1 MKKITKIDELPQM
14 QPSNTKLRVAAYA
27 RVSTDS
33 DEQLESLKA
42 QREHYERYI
51 KSNPEWVFAGLYYD
65 EGISGTKMEKRT
77 ELLRMIRDCKQ
88 GRIDFIITKSISRF
102 ARNTVDCLE
111 LVRKLIDIGVYIY
124 FEKENLNTGDMESEL
139 MLSILSGFAAEES
152 ASISQNSTWSIQKR
166 FQNGSYVGT
175 TPYGYSKADG
185 KMFIVSDEA
194 EIIKRIFSEFLSG
207 KGSSTI
213 ARGLNKDKIPA
224 SRGNHW
230 SAGTVIDMLRNEKYM
245 GDVLLQKTYTDSNY
259 NRHPNT
265 GEKDQY
271 YYKDNHEAIISRE
284 DFAKAQDLI
293 DERAKMKCKGVKK
306 NVYLNRYAL
315 SGKMVCGEC
324 GRNFRRK
331 TNYSVGRSYIAWN
344 NRGKRSVVWRCVT
357 RVENGP
363 SACDAATVQETELQ
377 EAVVKAINY
386 ALGDKK
392 KMLETLQAN
401 IKSVLKEEE
410 SRSMENFDA
419 RLRELQQELLQRANS
434 KKDYDDLANEI
445 ERLREEKQKANVDK
459 AEREGIKMRIA
470 DMKDFLD
477 SQKHEIE
484 EYDEQLVRKMIERII
499 VYENRFAVEFKSGTS
514 IDVER
519 DHRKN
524 FIAP

>member
-1 MKKITKIDELPQM
+1 MKKITKIDELPQG
-14 QPSNTKLRVAAYA
+14 QLPTTKLRVAAYA

-42 QREHYERYI
+42 QSEHYERYI
-51 KSNPEWVFAGLYYD
+51 KSNTEWVFAGLYYD

-77 ELLRMIRDCKQ
+77 KLLRMIRDCKQ

-152 ASISQNSTWSIQKR
+152 ASISQNSQWSIQKR

-175 TPYGYSKADG
+175 PPYGYSKVDG
-185 KMFIVSDEA
+185 EMFIVPEEA
-194 EIIKRIFSEFLSG
+194 EIIIRIFSQFLSG

-224 SRGNHW
+224 RRGNHW
-230 SAGTVIDMLRNEKYM
+230 SSGTVIEMLRNEKYM

-259 NRHPNT
+259 NRHSNT

-271 YYKDNHEAIISRE
+271 YYKDNHEPIISRE

-315 SGKMVCGEC
+315 SGKIVCGEC

-331 TNYSVGRSYIAWN
+331 TNYSAGRSYIAWSCIGHIEDKESCSMLFLRDGEIKATFTTMMN
-344 NRGKRSVVWRCVT
+344 KLAFSNELILEPLFKSISQIDEERDRERM
-357 RVENGP
+357 
-363 SACDAATVQETELQ
+363 DAIDKQMEQLMEERNTLITLMAKGFLEPALFNQERNVLDNE
-377 EAVVKAINY
+377 
-386 ALGDKK
+386 
-392 KMLETLQAN
+392 
-401 IKSVLKEEE
+401 IKSLTTERTNLI
-410 SRSMENFDA
+410 SNSTSGA
-419 RLRELQQELLQRANS
+419 LR
-434 KKDYDDLANEI
+434 ANEI
-445 ERLREEKQKANVDK
+445 RDLIDYVAADNFNGEYTEEL
-459 AEREGIKMRIA
+459 
-470 DMKDFLD
+470 F
-477 SQKHEIE
+477 E
-484 EYDEQLVRKMIERII
+484 EFVEKII
-499 VYENRFAVEFKSGTS
+499 VNS
-514 IDVER
+514 R
-519 DHRKN
+519 DELTFNLKCGLSLKEKVVR
-524 FIAP
+524 

>member
-1 MKKITKIDELPQM
+1 MKKITKIDELPHGQL
-14 QPSNTKLRVAAYA
+14 PNTKLRVAAYA

-33 DEQLESLKA
+33 DEQLESLIA

-65 EGISGTKMEKRT
+65 EGISGTKVEKRT

-139 MLSILSGFAAEES
+139 MLSILSGFAEEES

-175 TPYGYSKADG
+175 PPYGYTNIDG
-185 KMFIVSDEA
+185 EMVIVPEEA
-194 EIIKRIFSEFLSG
+194 EIIKRIFAECLSG
-207 KGSSTI
+207 KGGGTI

-224 SRGNHW
+224 RRGNHW
-230 SAGTVIDMLRNEKYM
+230 SSGTVIDMLRNEKYM

-259 NRHPNT
+259 NRHSNT

-271 YYKDNHEAIISRE
+271 YYKDNHEPIISRE

-315 SGKMVCGEC
+315 SGKIVCGEC
-324 GRNFRRK
+324 GRTFRRK
-331 TNYSVGRSYIAWN
+331 TNYSAGRSYIAWSCIGHIEDKESCSMLFL
-344 NRGKRSVVWRCVT
+344 RDGEIK
-357 RVENGP
+357 
-363 SACDAATVQETELQ
+363 ATLTTMMNKL
-377 EAVVKAINY
+377 AFSHKLI
-386 ALGDKK
+386 
-392 KMLETLQAN
+392 LEPLF
-401 IKSVLKEEE
+401 KSISQIDEE
-410 SRSMENFDA
+410 SDRERMDAIDKRMEQLMEERNTLITLMAKGFLEPALFNQERNVLDSEMKNLSTEKTNLVSNSA
-419 RLRELQQELLQRANS
+419 SGILR
-434 KKDYDDLANEI
+434 ANEI
-445 ERLREEKQKANVDK
+445 KDLIDYVSADNFNGDYTEE
-459 AEREGIKMRIA
+459 I
-470 DMKDFLD
+470 F
-477 SQKHEIE
+477 E
-484 EYDEQLVRKMIERII
+484 EFVENII
-499 VYENRFAVEFKSGTS
+499 VNS
-514 IDVER
+514 R
-519 DHRKN
+519 DELTFNLKCGLSLKEKVVR
-524 FIAP
+524 

>member
-1 MKKITKIDELPQM
+1 MKKITKIDELPQG
-14 QPSNTKLRVAAYA
+14 QLPNTKLRVAAYA

-175 TPYGYSKADG
+175 PPYGYTNIDG
-185 KMFIVSDEA
+185 EMVIVPEEA
-194 EIIKRIFSEFLSG
+194 EIIKRIFAECLSG
-207 KGSSTI
+207 KGGSVI
-213 ARGLNKDKIPA
+213 AKGLNRDKIPA
-224 SRGNHW
+224 RRGNHW
-230 SAGTVIDMLRNEKYM
+230 STGTVIDMLRNEKYM

-259 NRHPNT
+259 NRHSNT

-271 YYKDNHEAIISRE
+271 YYKDNHEAITSRE

-315 SGKMVCGEC
+315 SGKIVCGEC

-331 TNYSVGRSYIAWN
+331 TNYSAGRSYIAWSCIGHIEDKESCSVLFLRDGEIKATFTTMMN
-344 NRGKRSVVWRCVT
+344 KLAFSHKLILEPLFKSISQIDEESDRERMDAIDKRMEQLMEERNTLITLMAKGFLEPALFNQERNVLDSEMKNLSTEKTNLVSNSASGVWR
-357 RVENGP
+357 
-363 SACDAATVQETELQ
+363 
-377 EAVVKAINY
+377 
-386 ALGDKK
+386 
-392 KMLETLQAN
+392 
-401 IKSVLKEEE
+401 
-410 SRSMENFDA
+410 
-419 RLRELQQELLQRANS
+419 
-434 KKDYDDLANEI
+434 ANEI
-445 ERLREEKQKANVDK
+445 KDLINYVSADNFNGDYTEEL
-459 AEREGIKMRIA
+459 
-470 DMKDFLD
+470 F
-477 SQKHEIE
+477 E
-484 EYDEQLVRKMIERII
+484 EFVVNII
-499 VYENRFAVEFKSGTS
+499 VNS
-514 IDVER
+514 R
-519 DHRKN
+519 DELTFNLKCGLSLKEKVVR
-524 FIAP
+524 

>member
-1 MKKITKIDELPQM
+1 MKKITKIDELPQG
-14 QPSNTKLRVAAYA
+14 QLPTTKLRVAAYA

-51 KSNPEWVFAGLYYD
+51 KSNPEWEFAGLYYD

-139 MLSILSGFAAEES
+139 MLSILSGFATEES

-175 TPYGYSKADG
+175 PPYGYTNIDG
-185 KMFIVSDEA
+185 EMVIVPEEA
-194 EIIKRIFSEFLSG
+194 EIIKRIFAECLSG
-207 KGSSTI
+207 KGGGTI

-271 YYKDNHEAIISRE
+271 YYKDNHEPIISRE

-315 SGKMVCGEC
+315 SGKIVCGEC

-331 TNYSVGRSYIAWN
+331 TNYSVGRSYIAWSCIGHIEDKESCSMLFL
-344 NRGKRSVVWRCVT
+344 RDGEIK
-357 RVENGP
+357 
-363 SACDAATVQETELQ
+363 ATFTTMMNKL
-377 EAVVKAINY
+377 AFSNKLI
-386 ALGDKK
+386 
-392 KMLETLQAN
+392 LEPLF
-401 IKSVLKEEE
+401 KSISQIDEE
-410 SRSMENFDA
+410 SDRERMDAIDKRMEQLMEERNTLITLMAKGFLEPALFNQERNVLDSEMKNLSTEKTNLVSNSA
-419 RLRELQQELLQRANS
+419 SGILR
-434 KKDYDDLANEI
+434 ANEI
-445 ERLREEKQKANVDK
+445 KDLIDYVSADNFNGDYTEEL
-459 AEREGIKMRIA
+459 
-470 DMKDFLD
+470 F
-477 SQKHEIE
+477 E
-484 EYDEQLVRKMIERII
+484 EFVENII
-499 VYENRFAVEFKSGTS
+499 VNS
-514 IDVER
+514 R
-519 DHRKN
+519 DELTFNLKCGLSLKEKVVR
-524 FIAP
+524 